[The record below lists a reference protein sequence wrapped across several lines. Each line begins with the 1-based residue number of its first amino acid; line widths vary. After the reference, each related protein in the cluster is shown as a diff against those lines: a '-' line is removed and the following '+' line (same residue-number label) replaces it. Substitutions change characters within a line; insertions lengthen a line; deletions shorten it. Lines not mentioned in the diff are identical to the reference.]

1 MRERPLV
8 EVRIGDELRY
18 VTTEMENTLL
28 LLMCKRDKLGVCPEF
43 WGEVV
48 F

>member
-8 EVRIGDELRY
+8 EVRIGSELRY
-18 VTTEMENTLL
+18 VTHEMENTLL
-28 LLMCKRDKLGVCPEF
+28 MLMCRHDDKGVCPEF